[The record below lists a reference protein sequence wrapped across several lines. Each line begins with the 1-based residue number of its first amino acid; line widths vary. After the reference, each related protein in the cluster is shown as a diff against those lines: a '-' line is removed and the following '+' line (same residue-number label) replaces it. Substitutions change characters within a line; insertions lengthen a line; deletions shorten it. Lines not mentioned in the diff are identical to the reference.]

1 MASPRQPQRSARPD
15 APPVCPRPG
24 TPVGRAA
31 HPQPPRLG
39 ARSPCATGC
48 SRRGRISAQMNVSRA
63 APGYP
68 RDGRGARL
76 HRRPPLNQR
85 LDDVALVLKRGG
97 MERGHAV
104 AVRELRVGP
113 ARQQFAHAL
122 RFGGEHSRQQRRPV
136 RGSCASRVDVAARVW
151 ADNVRAER
159 DTGVWWR
166 AWGVGVGGGG
176 RTQLLRDQ
184 VQPAPHRGL
193 LQVARR
199 LAKQR
204 QQQQRQQR
212 LARHVG
218 ATGWVGLG
226 WGPGW
231 GSKPLEGAGCGL
243 ERQPRSKGS
252 SRGFSRRRQSA
263 AAAGLTLTWSTW
275 PLQLPSSTVQYPP
288 PPLPELLRP
297 DPHSTR

>member
-1 MASPRQPQRSARPD
+1 MPS
-15 APPVCPRPG
+15 
-24 TPVGRAA
+24 
-31 HPQPPRLG
+31 
-39 ARSPCATGC
+39 
-48 SRRGRISAQMNVSRA
+48 
-63 APGYP
+63 
-68 RDGRGARL
+68 
-76 HRRPPLNQR
+76 
-85 LDDVALVLKRGG
+85 
-97 MERGHAV
+97 
-104 AVRELRVGP
+104 
-113 ARQQFAHAL
+113 
-122 RFGGEHSRQQRRPV
+122 RFGSSGSAPRASSSRTLSALAASTAASSAVPSGDPV
-136 RGSCASRVDVAARVW
+136 PLALMSLPASGPTTCGLRGT
-151 ADNVRAER
+151 RAC
-159 DTGVWWR
+159 GWR

-275 PLQLPSSTVQYPP
+275 PLQLPSS
-288 PPLPELLRP
+288 PPLPRP
-297 DPHSTR
+297 ALMPSFSVRTAAGPPLETR

>member
-1 MASPRQPQRSARPD
+1 MGHLATRGGLHQRRASNCRCLAPTLALLLPLLFWHGSNLKCRGQRTVASPRQPQRSARPD

-76 HRRPPLNQR
+76 YRRPPLNQR

-159 DTGVWWR
+159 DTGVWVARVGGGCRWR
-166 AWGVGVGGGG
+166 RTHPAPPRSGPAGPASRPASGRPTPGQAAPAAAAQPASGSPCWGHWLGGTGVGV
-176 RTQLLRDQ
+176 
-184 VQPAPHRGL
+184 
-193 LQVARR
+193 
-199 LAKQR
+199 
-204 QQQQRQQR
+204 
-212 LARHVG
+212 
-218 ATGWVGLG
+218 
-226 WGPGW
+226 
-231 GSKPLEGAGCGL
+231 
-243 ERQPRSKGS
+243 
-252 SRGFSRRRQSA
+252 
-263 AAAGLTLTWSTW
+263 
-275 PLQLPSSTVQYPP
+275 
-288 PPLPELLRP
+288 
-297 DPHSTR
+297 

>member
-1 MASPRQPQRSARPD
+1 MPS
-15 APPVCPRPG
+15 
-24 TPVGRAA
+24 
-31 HPQPPRLG
+31 
-39 ARSPCATGC
+39 
-48 SRRGRISAQMNVSRA
+48 
-63 APGYP
+63 
-68 RDGRGARL
+68 
-76 HRRPPLNQR
+76 
-85 LDDVALVLKRGG
+85 
-97 MERGHAV
+97 
-104 AVRELRVGP
+104 
-113 ARQQFAHAL
+113 
-122 RFGGEHSRQQRRPV
+122 RFGSSGSAPRASSSRTLSALAASTAASSAVPSGDPV
-136 RGSCASRVDVAARVW
+136 PLALMSLPASGPTCGLRGT
-151 ADNVRAER
+151 RAC
-159 DTGVWWR
+159 GWR

-226 WGPGW
+226 WG
-231 GSKPLEGAGCGL
+231 SKPLEGAGCGL

-275 PLQLPSSTVQYPP
+275 PLQLPSVPP
-288 PPLPELLRP
+288 SPFSDFSVRTPTTPTRDPLGSYLP
-297 DPHSTR
+297 